1 MFLFFYFTV
10 FYAGL
15 SFFFFLFWCTCYK
28 QLRSPPFSFLSRLR
42 PPHAYPKVH
51 PLNRKRTEWLFL
63 RRELKFTLQNC
74 STSLLPQKQ
83 KNKKTKNKTT
93 ISVIALIDYVRI
105 IWVTLSY
112 RALLFFLL
120 LSIYTQRK
128 HF

>member
-1 MFLFFYFTV
+1 MFPFSIL
-10 FYAGL
+10 L
-15 SFFFFLFWCTCYK
+15 SFMLDFPFILFLFWCTCYK

-112 RALLFFLL
+112 RALVFFLL
-120 LSIYTQRK
+120 LGIYTQRK